1 VGRRLP
7 LPVNS
12 HREPLSWRVRGAK
25 TMLPPS
31 SRTEIE
37 ETREKA
43 ANSAANGKKL
53 RTRRMGLR
61 LPSRSRPLMT
71 PINLSARSP
80 RKSIRYSGKSLLLR
94 EIEQDISSHASV
106 ATKIVS
112 DFEIVWIKDGAD
124 CTHESLSCAASCNLR
139 PAASLATFRR
149 KIRLF
154 RIDMPRVAIWSAF

>member
-80 RKSIRYSGKSLLLR
+80 RKPIRYERRLQR
-94 EIEQDISSHASV
+94 AFIDIADVELTPHYNDGQV
-106 ATKIVS
+106 A
-112 DFEIVWIKDGAD
+112 
-124 CTHESLSCAASCNLR
+124 H
-139 PAASLATFRR
+139 
-149 KIRLF
+149 
-154 RIDMPRVAIWSAF
+154 